1 MPKILVNEGRRT
13 VFKVSSCLNQINSL
27 SFSLFLFNVTLGQY
41 HSIRFL
47 FYLIF
52 ARKTWQYNI
61 IFSLQCSAAFRRTS
75 KKKSEKGDTDEEKN
89 EEEEEEG
96 KEEGEKQ
103 QNGDAK
109 PEKDD
114 EKKDDST
121 ASKKEVKKEDASDKE
136 DKNKSGSES
145 GEKSFKKRHIELLC
159 IHCGRKCLTFAKYKI
174 HLSSGKHIAAMRRVA
189 IRQKAILGQM
199 RLSQRN
205 AQRELEKTTEDLAPR
220 TNFCPLCKLNYKQP
234 KLTHQNSE
242 SHKNMKKFLMPY
254 CRVCKVTFKSPMLY
268 ENHLCSLEHIKVK
281 IFVTS

>member
-1 MPKILVNEGRRT
+1 MV
-13 VFKVSSCLNQINSL
+13 
-27 SFSLFLFNVTLGQY
+27 
-41 HSIRFL
+41 
-47 FYLIF
+47 LIYIYF
-52 ARKTWQYNI
+52 
-61 IFSLQCSAAFRRTS
+61 SAAFRRPS
-75 KKKSEKGDTDEEKN
+75 KKKSEKDESDDDEKNDPQEEEDWDKELEQQEEKP
-89 EEEEEEG
+89 
-96 KEEGEKQ
+96 
-103 QNGDAK
+103 QNGETKADK
-109 PEKDD
+109 ED

-121 ASKKEVKKEDASDKE
+121 SSKKEDKKKEKEDTSDKD
-136 DKNKSGSES
+136 DKSKSGSES
-145 GEKSFKKRHIELLC
+145 GDKSFKRRHVELLC

-199 RLSQRN
+199 RLTQRN

-268 ENHLCSLEHIKVK
+268 ENHLCSLEHIKVSQ
-281 IFVTS
+281 FLHTMLVFYLLDMFFYFYL